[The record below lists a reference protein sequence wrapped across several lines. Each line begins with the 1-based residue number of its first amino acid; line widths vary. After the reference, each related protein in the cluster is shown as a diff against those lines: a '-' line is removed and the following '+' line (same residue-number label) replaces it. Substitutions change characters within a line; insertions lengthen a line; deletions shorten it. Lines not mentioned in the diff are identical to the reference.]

1 VHVLPCA
8 PTPTA
13 VCRVTHAKASRASL
27 GLGWSFAL
35 AQRLAG
41 QAGACAPSA
50 VSSEGEKR
58 QKLLITFFEKMLDPT
73 TSLNKCWYNFF
84 QKSCF
89 SFYEKSRFIIFLNLL

>member
-1 VHVLPCA
+1 VSLARWCDAGPSRPGHQRGP
-8 PTPTA
+8 
-13 VCRVTHAKASRASL
+13 KASRASL

-89 SFYEKSRFIIFLNLL
+89 SFYEKSRFSIF